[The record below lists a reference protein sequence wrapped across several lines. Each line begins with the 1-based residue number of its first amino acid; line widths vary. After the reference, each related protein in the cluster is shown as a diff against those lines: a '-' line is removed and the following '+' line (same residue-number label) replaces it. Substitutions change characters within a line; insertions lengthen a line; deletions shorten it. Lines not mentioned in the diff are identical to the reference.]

1 MWLHSS
7 VVPRGASRK
16 FHHPWMGPYKIIKK
30 LADVTYR
37 IQNCRERQHQLVVH
51 FDRLKPCP
59 KDMRVREL
67 TQGQVISSTSCEAE
81 AEAGLVRKQITS
93 PTIHDSE
100 DNHNGDENS
109 GGSQPIDR
117 ADNNDQEV
125 LIAGN
130 NQDVPVISDDQ
141 NIPAASND
149 QDVPVASNDQ
159 GVPATSSDQ
168 DVPITGNDYQ
178 DTVSRESSDAHDQ
191 EHRYPRRSHRLPQR
205 YADYVAH

>member
-1 MWLHSS
+1 M
-7 VVPRGASRK
+7 
-16 FHHPWMGPYKIIKK
+16 
-30 LADVTYR
+30 
-37 IQNCRERQHQLVVH
+37 VH
-51 FDRLKPCP
+51 FDRLKSCP
-59 KDMRVREL
+59 KDMSVREL
-67 TQGQVISSTSCEAE
+67 TQGQMISPTPCE
-81 AEAGLVRKQITS
+81 AEAGLVRKHITS

-100 DNHNGDENS
+100 DNYNGDEDS

-125 LIAGN
+125 LITGN
-130 NQDVPVISDDQ
+130 DQDVPIISDDQ

-159 GVPATSSDQ
+159 GVPATSNDR

-178 DTVSRESSDAHDQ
+178 DTVSRESSDDQ
-191 EHRYPRRSHRLPQR
+191 EHRYPRRSHRPPQR